1 MVGAICGQNLERN
14 VQYLS
19 NADGIVSIVDL
30 RRRESKS
37 IIFLKIVI
45 VSNFDQIS
53 TCETKVN
60 KPIST
65 KTHAH

>member
-19 NADGIVSIVDL
+19 NADGVVSILDL
-30 RRRESKS
+30 RWREFKS

-45 VSNFDQIS
+45 LFNFDQIS
-53 TCETKVN
+53 TCKTKVN
-60 KPIST
+60 KPISS